1 MTLAMNSPPTEDL
14 QGTCAGIET
23 IRIFRIPVRILAAS
37 GNAGVAETEPPLQG
51 VPTNE
56 KHLELVFGDVD
67 PKVAT
72 RNRIVAN
79 KKYRALKTE

>member
-1 MTLAMNSPPTEDL
+1 MALAMNSLPTEDL

-23 IRIFRIPVRILAAS
+23 IGIFRIPVRILAAS
-37 GNAGVAETEPPLQG
+37 GVAETEPPLQG

-56 KHLELVFGDVD
+56 KHLFGDVD
-67 PKVAT
+67 IKVAT